1 VVFNIM
7 KNQFF
12 TSILLTFA
20 TTFAIPVVSLAKA
33 PVKVQYVCEISKG
46 IPITYAHTPK
56 ETVEFIGWQSQ
67 AFNNSGYTPERR
79 CQEVTKRFQK
89 HSDAGNLRFITT
101 GKINKQ
107 NVMCVAQKKG
117 GNCIS
122 DGLLLTFESKD
133 DPQKVLA
140 ELFNVSTRVQK
151 IRLTRGKPIYIDV
164 DEYLSNVSNTR
175 QSQPIQV
182 EKPVSQ
188 DNCDGSFLCSN

>member
-1 VVFNIM
+1 M
-7 KNQFF
+7 KNKFF
-12 TSILLTFA
+12 TSIVIAFA
-20 TTFAIPVVSLAKA
+20 TTFAIPVVSLAKPQA
-33 PVKVQYVCEISKG
+33 KVQYVCEVSQG
-46 IPITYAHTPK
+46 IPITYARTPT

-67 AFNNSGYTPERR
+67 AFNNSGYTPQRR
-79 CQEVTKRFQK
+79 CQEVTARFQK

-101 GKINKQ
+101 GKVNNQ

-151 IRLTRGKPIYIDV
+151 IRLTRGRPIYIDV
-164 DEYLSNVSNTR
+164 DEYLSNVSKTR
-175 QSQPIQV
+175 QSQPIQA
-182 EKPVSQ
+182 EKPASQ
-188 DNCDGSFLCSN
+188 DNCNGSFFCSN